1 LTVHLLYNK
10 PRLWLYS
17 LQNITTV
24 STIAAFSAF
33 ILNGYSFSGSF
44 SCDLGAVIYL
54 HVTVTCPF

>member
-17 LQNITTV
+17 LQNVTTV
-24 STIAAFSAF
+24 STVAAVSAF
-33 ILNGYSFSGSF
+33 ILNGYSF